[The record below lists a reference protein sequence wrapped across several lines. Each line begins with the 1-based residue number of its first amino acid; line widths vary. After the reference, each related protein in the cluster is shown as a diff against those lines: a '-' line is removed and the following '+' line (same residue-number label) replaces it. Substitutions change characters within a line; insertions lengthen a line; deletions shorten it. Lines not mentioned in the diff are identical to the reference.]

1 MQQALQEPLEPLA
14 LPVLQGRLVL
24 LVLLVQWV
32 QPGWLGLRGLQEQP
46 GPA

>member
-14 LPVLQGRLVL
+14 LPVLLEHSVP
-24 LVLLVQWV
+24 LVQWA